1 MRIGKW
7 VLGIGNLE
15 IEDWEFR
22 IGNWGLGI
30 GNWGLELRIGN
41 WGLGIGNWE
50 LGTGEN
56 LLRWQNKSAYHH
68 YWQSSYQ
75 QLLYD
80 FESFWLFLPNHWPE
94 NNHIFNKRKSHFFNV
109 IFLCKHRFWCHGSD
123 LTIFFVCFKYK
134 RTTPFHN

>member
-1 MRIGKW
+1 MIHNWRSRKTRLKIHSFFVCLFFVSKQF
-7 VLGIGNLE
+7 LDQSEKIRTRDLA
-15 IEDWEFR
+15 

-30 GNWGLELRIGN
+30 EDWGLGIEDWELRIGN
-41 WGLGIGNWE
+41 WGLGIEHWE

-56 LLRWQNKSAYHH
+56 LLRRQNKSAYHH

-94 NNHIFNKRKSHFFNV
+94 NNHILIKKKSHFLSD
-109 IFLCKHRFWCHGSD
+109 FLM
-123 LTIFFVCFKYK
+123 
-134 RTTPFHN
+134 

>member
-1 MRIGKW
+1 MIIHNWRSKKTRLKIHSFVACLFFVSKQFLDQSEKFRIRD
-7 VLGIGNLE
+7 LA
-15 IEDWEFR
+15 
-22 IGNWGLGI
+22 IGNWA
-30 GNWGLELRIGN
+30 LEIVKWKLRIGN
-41 WGLGIGNWE
+41 WVLETEDWGLEIRNWE

-94 NNHIFNKRKSHFFNV
+94 SNHILIKENLT
-109 IFLCKHRFWCHGSD
+109 FLM
-123 LTIFFVCFKYK
+123 
-134 RTTPFHN
+134 